1 MIIDYQSGPR
11 KFKLTPKRIRLVKH
25 SLRRSLMATAK
36 DQIADQKASDA
47 LLNTLQPEVGR
58 EIKAMI
64 GAGNDSVLQTSDK
77 NLSSFSWKTLE
88 QELTSRAPM
97 LIRIVKSLLG
107 QPDQNQIQLCFN

>member
-1 MIIDYQSGPR
+1 MIIDYKSGPR

-77 NLSSFSWKTLE
+77 NLSSFLYY
-88 QELTSRAPM
+88 LPIC
-97 LIRIVKSLLG
+97 LRIPAFMFSFCLSVSVFA
-107 QPDQNQIQLCFN
+107 CV